1 VLRGPLLVMAM
12 VAAALL
18 AGAAFAHGWPGP
30 PAGKPPRLTGIGPP
44 PAWVETRVRSC
55 WLHFSSYCW
64 KRRAS
69 RKVCVTM
76 PPVQERADLGVLE
89 ARAGNVLRL
98 HLAFRPRE
106 AHLTIYRGLRF
117 RHYRL
122 ARRQILTWRAHGSG
136 VIALDVA
143 AAAGS
148 ASYLIR
154 LKTR

>member
-1 VLRGPLLVMAM
+1 VFRAPLLVIAI
-12 VAAALL
+12 VAAAAL
-18 AGAAFAHGWPGP
+18 AAAAFAHDWPGR
-30 PAGKPPRLTGIGPP
+30 PAGQPPRLKQSGPR
-44 PAWVETRVRSC
+44 PAWVETQLRSR

-69 RKVCVTM
+69 RKVCATM
-76 PPVQERADLGVLE
+76 PPVQERTDLGVLE

-106 AHLTIYRGLRF
+106 AHLTIYNRLRF

-122 ARRQILTWRAHGSG
+122 PRRQILTWRAHGSG
-136 VIALDVA
+136 IVALDVE